1 MGFGSIVGSVIGAAG
16 GLAGGLIS
24 NASQNQL
31 AQQNYQAQKEFAQN
45 GIRWKVADAKAA
57 GLHPLAALGAQ
68 GYTYNP
74 VMVGGSDLGLS
85 AVGENLAN
93 MGQGIDRAMSAKQQA
108 REREAMQAYESQV
121 RQKDL
126 ALKDKQLALLDSEIA
141 QNMANSRLA
150 LSRAQLPPALPPST
164 SRSVLPGQGD
174 LRSGNNNPNLGKTT
188 PKYKWIVNEDG
199 KRELSLEN
207 DYIENTQD
215 TAVIEWLPWLEL
227 AGKGL
232 QSMLLRK
239 KVDGR
244 RYYFGRGWLTDKEWR
259 EYSRVK

>member
-1 MGFGSIVGSVIGAAG
+1 MRFGSIVGSALGAAA

-74 VMVGGSDLGLS
+74 VMVGGSDQGLTALGQGLS
-85 AVGENLAN
+85 E

-108 REREAMQAYESQV
+108 AERHAMQAYESQI

-126 ALKDKQLALLDSEIA
+126 ALKDKQLQLLDSEIA
-141 QNMANSRLA
+141 QNIANSKLA
-150 LSRAQLPPALPPST
+150 LSRAQLPPAMPPST

-174 LRSGNNNPNLGKTT
+174 LRLGNNNPNLGKTT
-188 PKYKWIVNEDG
+188 PKYKWVVNEDG
-199 KRELSLEN
+199 KKELSLEN

-232 QSMLLRK
+232 QSALAGK

-244 RYYFGRGWLTDKEWR
+244 RYYFGRGWMTDKEWR
-259 EYSRVK
+259 DYSRVK

>member
-1 MGFGSIVGSVIGAAG
+1 MGFGSIVGSALGAAA

-74 VMVGGSDLGLS
+74 VMVGGSDQGLTALGQGLS
-85 AVGENLAN
+85 E
-93 MGQGIDRAMSAKQQA
+93 MGQGVDRAMSAKQQA
-108 REREAMQAYESQV
+108 REREVMQAYENQV
-121 RQKDL
+121 RTKDL
-126 ALKDKQLALLDSEIA
+126 ALKDKQLQLLDSEIA

-150 LSRAQLPPALPPST
+150 LSRAQLPPAMPPISR
-164 SRSVLPGQGD
+164 RSVMPGQGD
-174 LRSGNNNPNLGKTT
+174 IRLGNNNPNLGETT
-188 PKYKWIVNEDG
+188 PKYKWVVNEDG
-199 KRELSLEN
+199 KRELSLVN

-215 TAVIEWLPWLEL
+215 TALIEWLPWLEL

-232 QSMLLRK
+232 QSMLFRK
-239 KVDGR
+239 KVDGC
-244 RYYFGRGWLTDKEWR
+244 RYYFGRGWMTDEEWR
-259 EYSRVK
+259 DYSRAR

>member
-1 MGFGSIVGSVIGAAG
+1 MGFGSVIGSAIGAVGS
-16 GLAGGLIS
+16 LAGGLIG

-31 AQQNYQAQKEFAQN
+31 AQQNYAAQKEFAQN

-68 GYTYNP
+68 GYTYSP

-85 AVGENLAN
+85 AAGESLAN

-108 REREAMQAYESQV
+108 REREAMQAYENQV
-121 RQKDL
+121 RIKDL

-141 QNMANSRLA
+141 QNMANSKLA
-150 LSRAQLPPALPPST
+150 LSRAQLPPSMPPFT
-164 SRSVLPGQGD
+164 TRSVMPGQGD
-174 LRSGNNNPNLGKTT
+174 IRPGNNNPNLGKTT
-188 PKYKWIVNEDG
+188 PKYKWVVNEDG
-199 KRELSLEN
+199 KKELSLEN

-232 QSMLLRK
+232 QSALAGK

-244 RYYFGRGWLTDKEWR
+244 RYYFGRGWMTDKEWKD
-259 EYSRVK
+259 YSRVK